1 MLGFLQ
7 VQLITYSQLY
17 IDDFSDHAVC
27 NAAIYADDTT
37 YMQLGSNLCQGL
49 DLGSELK
56 YNLHGTVNKGKG

>member
-37 YMQLGSNLCQGL
+37 AYAIRF
-49 DLGSELK
+49 
-56 YNLHGTVNKGKG
+56 

>member
-1 MLGFLQ
+1 MTFLIMLSVMLPFMLMI
-7 VQLITYSQLY
+7 LP
-17 IDDFSDHAVC
+17 
-27 NAAIYADDTT
+27 